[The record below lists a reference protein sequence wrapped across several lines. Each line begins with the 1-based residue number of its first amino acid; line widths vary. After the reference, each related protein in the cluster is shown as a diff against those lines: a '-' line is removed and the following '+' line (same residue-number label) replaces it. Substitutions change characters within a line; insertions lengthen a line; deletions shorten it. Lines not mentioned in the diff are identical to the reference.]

1 MKNGGITIRRPF
13 YIKLPSLIFEN
24 KWIFC
29 ISTESTKITPHAHYP
44 LRFARISPI
53 INMSFGTMD
62 INALVINGLDPGAVP
77 GDSTNHPLFG
87 DGGGRNRIDKRL
99 KRLALFRLGATV
111 SAQNVQLQIT
121 IVLQWRWLRKQPEL
135 LKLKSLRLA
144 T

>member
-1 MKNGGITIRRPF
+1 
-13 YIKLPSLIFEN
+13 
-24 KWIFC
+24 
-29 ISTESTKITPHAHYP
+29 
-44 LRFARISPI
+44 
-53 INMSFGTMD
+53 MD